1 MNKRLS
7 YLVLALLCLFGGQSA
22 WAQEFDSEDGMLH
35 YNVYDAENFPLNVE
49 VGKTDAT
56 TGNITIPAQ
65 VTHGGITYNVVRTCD
80 YAFSWCENL
89 TGITLSEGIVQING
103 CSFLN
108 CTNLTSVSLPSTLT
122 SIGGYGFYNSSSL
135 KNLVIP
141 SSVVAF
147 PDDCWATFSG
157 IEFNTITFE
166 SCATALPS
174 DLNVNAKNVVLKRNG
189 GRFFGVETAVIGG
202 LATEVSN
209 GAFDDCDNL
218 TSVTINDN
226 VTRIGDYAFY
236 SNDEL
241 VTVTI
246 NSPIES
252 IGTAAFQHC
261 GKLASFEFPSSLT
274 TIGDGAFYYCQGL
287 KKLTIPATVTTIG
300 GDAFGYCTLDNL
312 TIEDC
317 STPLNLGGYSLD
329 AHNAYVGRP
338 MLTYNDNLFW
348 GANFDGT
355 LELGGYVTALTTK
368 YAKGLNGMAKLILG
382 NSVQSIEE
390 RALEDCTSLRDM
402 YVPWETPIAINENVF
417 PHGWY
422 YGEWLL
428 PEEAILW
435 VPAGTKSLYE
445 DESAEGWKEF
455 KTIRPTHYIVNLNTV
470 GDGTLKVNETATR
483 ALVAYGSTNVDFVIA
498 AGEDYDFASLNDG
511 TSTVYTTASQGA
523 SLKGGTYTL
532 PSISDDMTFT
542 ATFTEKPKFTIAATA
557 GVGGTVNVQGGEYG
571 TSKNAQVY
579 RDRDAVVG
587 VKCDNNYEIVSVKL
601 DGVEKKNELV
611 DGNLTIAN
619 IQGAHTVA
627 ATFQKIN
634 LDVTLVATA
643 GGSLTVGD
651 KTATVGSNKTA
662 VIRRGQ
668 NVQLTVT
675 PAEDY
680 DFTSLKKGDAV
691 VYSSPRTGGTYTHE
705 NLQDEPTFTAT
716 FTIKPLVTIA
726 ASATNGTVTPSEQ
739 QVRRDRNAT
748 VTLTPNEGHYL
759 SAVTVNGN
767 DAMSLVAGNTL
778 TLTNIQENQNVVA
791 TFTKYVYTVSK
802 AATENGTI
810 TLNATEVAWGENTT
824 ATITPAVGYMIDHVF
839 INGVNADAQLDGNT
853 LNINNVR
860 ANTEVSATF
869 RVLSYRVTITGAG
882 VTASNMY
889 PQHGESVTITVAEDP
904 DRELTS
910 LLVNGVEQ
918 KTNMVGN
925 TYTINNVTG
934 DVTVVATFRS
944 TVETITIGSY
954 GVGTYA
960 CSQDLDFTGSEL
972 KAYIAIG
979 FNRDTKSVLLSRVYD
994 VPAGTGIYLKGEQ
1007 GTYKIPYASTNS
1019 CYVNMLKGN
1028 TEAPITIPSFTDGL
1042 GNYYLGVENG
1052 NAVFMHSAG
1061 AARIGTN
1068 RAYLQI
1074 PRSFY
1079 DPTVN
1084 NAPVSI
1090 QFEEDMTGIEDI
1102 VFFGQEESNV
1112 IYNLNGQKVNK
1123 AGAGIHI
1130 INGKK
1135 VFIK

>member
-65 VTHGGITYNVVRTCD
+65 VTHAGTTYNVVRTCD

-174 DLNVNAKNVVLKRNG
+174 NLNVNAKNVVLKRNG

-209 GAFDDCDNL
+209 EAFDDCDNL

-241 VTVTI
+241 VTLTI

-252 IGTAAFQHC
+252 IGTAAFQYCH
-261 GKLASFEFPSSLT
+261 KLANFEFPSSLT
-274 TIGDGAFYYCQGL
+274 TIGDGAFFYCDGL
-287 KKLTIPATVTTIG
+287 KELTIPATVTTIG
-300 GDAFGYCTLDNL
+300 GDAFGYCTLGNL

-338 MLTYNDNLFW
+338 MLTDNENLFW

-428 PEEAILW
+428 PDEAILW

-455 KTIRPTHYIVNLNTV
+455 KIIRPTHYIVNLNTV

-532 PSISDDMTFT
+532 PSISDDM
-542 ATFTEKPKFTIAATA
+542 
-557 GVGGTVNVQGGEYG
+557 
-571 TSKNAQVY
+571 
-579 RDRDAVVG
+579 
-587 VKCDNNYEIVSVKL
+587 
-601 DGVEKKNELV
+601 
-611 DGNLTIAN
+611 
-619 IQGAHTVA
+619 
-627 ATFQKIN
+627 
-634 LDVTLVATA
+634 
-643 GGSLTVGD
+643 
-651 KTATVGSNKTA
+651 
-662 VIRRGQ
+662 
-668 NVQLTVT
+668 
-675 PAEDY
+675 
-680 DFTSLKKGDAV
+680 
-691 VYSSPRTGGTYTHE
+691 
-705 NLQDEPTFTAT
+705 TFTAT

-944 TVETITIGSY
+944 TVEAISVNQY

-960 CSQDLDFTGSEL
+960 CSQHLDFTGSEL

-979 FNRDTKSVLLSRVYD
+979 FNREAGAVLLARVYD
-994 VPAGTGIYLKGEQ
+994 VPAGTGIYVKGEQ
-1007 GTYKIPYASTNS
+1007 GTYKIPYAANS
-1019 CYVNMLKGN
+1019 NFCYVNMLVGN
-1028 TEAPITIPSFTDGL
+1028 TGDPITIDSFTGGM

-1052 NAVFMHSAG
+1052 NVVFKHSAG
-1061 AARIGTN
+1061 SARIGTN

-1084 NAPVSI
+1084 NAPVNI
-1090 QFEEDMTGIEDI
+1090 QFEEETTGMEDI
-1102 VFFGQEESNV
+1102 IFFGQEESNV

-1123 AGAGIHI
+1123 AGSGIHI